1 MWLGSADCT
10 GTNRFECVGGLIAA
24 MGVAS
29 NLADWNARLEAHF
42 RALAEMRRAGGLPVF
57 ALEHGLDAG
66 ERRGLAEQLNASL
79 ARGERT
85 SKYWLL
91 WVVYSA
97 EQGYDYDGEEFWE
110 TFDRRT
116 PRWTQHFYRR
126 SLRSWFGKFHDLFEG
141 FNPTGPWASWF
152 SIIACPITHAVLPRD
167 LQLQLA
173 RALYTWRHALAKR
186 IDSPPAELGHFLA
199 TASDH
204 ASSRFRNFLQQE
216 EIVGRIVI
224 ALLGGRTEDVERFIH
239 PDTLERIVTDLQKA
253 GSGRAW
259 LQDARKVVERAR
271 LHGTSSAHRATNL
284 AGTDRREPEP
294 QERKPEIM
302 PALTLRRVS
311 TDEWTPVVELPSL
324 RTLAEISS
332 EVSKFLRQTRCR
344 VAGSPGA
351 LPAGWLL
358 QSDQRRVLSSW
369 PPSNEPVV
377 KFDKEQPVLEHL
389 LRVDGCITPGPAW
402 LFRVGSDGLAREI
415 IGRLVRPGSRY
426 IYVSSDPIAATPLGE
441 AVHINA
447 TGVSAL
453 ALDIPV
459 VLAPAQVDALRALRL
474 GVAKN
479 VRLAPVGL
487 DARRWDGEGF
497 AEWMDGETPCVS
509 LLADFAVESYCVR
522 LAAEFV
528 HVDVSGRSDPILL
541 RFPHLP
547 VGLHALTVDVR
558 PVEKT
563 APLISGL
570 LQISVRHARPWIAG
584 TAAHSGL
591 VTSIEPEEPSL
602 DRFWEGD
609 VKLQVFG
616 PADHHVRMSVDL
628 LDAAGAKLGS
638 EPIADLPLP
647 VTVERW
653 ERALSTFLSKE
664 QDPWAF
670 LRAASGRLVVEGDQ
684 LGAREIALQRD
695 VAPVRWVWHKSVHGT
710 TLRLVDDHEG
720 DDPPALT
727 FYPFSHPA
735 QPEPISLE
743 CAVKGFLPE
752 NEGGLCVVSYG
763 EIEQALIVSMP
774 AVVGGL
780 QGLLVQPSLANLP
793 YSASTMPQIA
803 DLVSLWSTA
812 KLVGPLAGNRR
823 DRVATAL
830 RHALRELV
838 CGAEWIDIEDEY
850 TNSPRGI
857 ADLRRF
863 ARATGAPSAFNFVL
877 ARDVAR
883 FQTMPPTQR
892 TKDLIG
898 LAQRYKIAS
907 REACSYA
914 LQVAS
919 WLERGGRWSEVIAE
933 RITSSKDAVSL
944 TRAARFLT
952 LATPVPFEAQPTV
965 PRMARR

>member
-1 MWLGSADCT
+1 MSDA
-10 GTNRFECVGGLIAA
+10 
-24 MGVAS
+24 
-29 NLADWNARLEAHF
+29 LADWNARLEAHF
-42 RALAEMRRAGGLPVF
+42 RALAEMRRPGGLPVF
-57 ALEHGLDAG
+57 ALEHGLNAS
-66 ERRGLAEQLNASL
+66 ERQGLAKQLNASL

-97 EQGYDYDGEEFWE
+97 EQGYDYGGEEFWE
-110 TFDRRT
+110 TFERRT
-116 PRWTQHFYRR
+116 PRWTLHFYRR
-126 SLRSWFGKFHDLFEG
+126 SLRTWFGKFHDLYEG

-152 SIIACPITHAVLPRD
+152 SIIACPITHALLPRD

-173 RALYTWRHALAKR
+173 RALYDWRHALAKR
-186 IDSPPAELGHFLA
+186 IDSPPADLGHFLA
-199 TASDH
+199 TANYD

-224 ALLGGRTEDVERFIH
+224 ALLGGRTEDVELFIH
-239 PDTLERIVTDLQKA
+239 PDTLERIVTDLQKV

-259 LQDARKVVERAR
+259 LQDARKAVERAR
-271 LHGTSSAHRATNL
+271 LHGTSSVHQLTNV
-284 AGTDRREPEP
+284 AGVDRRDPP
-294 QERKPEIM
+294 VQERKPEIR

-311 TDEWTPVVELPSL
+311 ADEWTPVVELPSL
-324 RTLAEISS
+324 RPLAEISS
-332 EVSKFLRQTRCR
+332 DLGRFLRQTRCR

-358 QSDQRRVLSSW
+358 QSDQRRVLSAW
-369 PPSNEPVV
+369 PPSNAPLV

-402 LFRVGSDGLAREI
+402 LFLVGSDGLAREVI
-415 IGRLVRPGSRY
+415 TRVVRPGSRY
-426 IYVSSDPIAATPLGE
+426 IYISTAPIAVTPLG
-441 AVHINA
+441 APVRITA

-453 ALDIPV
+453 ALDLPA
-459 VLAPAQVDALRALRL
+459 VLASAQVDSLRALQL
-474 GVAKN
+474 GVGKN

-497 AEWMDGETPCVS
+497 AEWMESETPCVS

-522 LAAEFV
+522 LDADFV

-547 VGLHALTVDVR
+547 AGLHALTVDVR
-558 PVEKT
+558 PVDKT
-563 APLISGL
+563 APVISGL
-570 LQISVRHARPWIAG
+570 LQISMRHARPWIAG
-584 TAAHSGL
+584 TAAHTGL
-591 VTSIEPEEPSL
+591 VTTIEPEEPSL
-602 DRFWEGD
+602 DRLWEGD

-616 PADHHVRMSVDL
+616 PADHHVRISVDL

-684 LGAREIALQRD
+684 LGVREIALQRD
-695 VAPVRWVWHKSVHGT
+695 VAPVRWVWHRTVHGT
-710 TLRLVDDHEG
+710 TLRLIDDNEG

-735 QPEPISLE
+735 RPEPISLE
-743 CAVKGFLPE
+743 RAVEGFLPE
-752 NEGGLCVVSYG
+752 NEGGLCVVSCG

-793 YSASTMPQIA
+793 YSASMMPQIA
-803 DLVSLWSTA
+803 DLVSFWSTA

-823 DRVATAL
+823 DRAATAL
-830 RHALRELV
+830 RDALRELV
-838 CGAEWIDIEDEY
+838 CGADWIDIENEY
-850 TNSPRGI
+850 ANSPKGI
-857 ADLRRF
+857 SDLKRF
-863 ARATGAPSAFNFVL
+863 ASATGAPAAFNFVL
-877 ARDVAR
+877 ARDLAR
-883 FQTMPPTQR
+883 FQTMPPTER
-892 TKDLIG
+892 TKDLID
-898 LAQRYKIAS
+898 LAQRYRIAS
-907 REACSYA
+907 RDACSYA

-919 WLERGGRWSEVIAE
+919 WLERGGRWSQVIAE

-944 TRAARFLT
+944 TRAARFVT
-952 LATPVPFEAQPTV
+952 VATPVPFEAQPAV
-965 PRMARR
+965 PQMARR

>member
-1 MWLGSADCT
+1 
-10 GTNRFECVGGLIAA
+10 
-24 MGVAS
+24 
-29 NLADWNARLEAHF
+29 
-42 RALAEMRRAGGLPVF
+42 MRRARGLPVF
-57 ALEHGLDAG
+57 ALEHGLDAN
-66 ERRGLAEQLNASL
+66 ERRGLAEQLNTSL
-79 ARGERT
+79 AKGERT

-97 EQGYDYDGEEFWE
+97 EQGYEYDGDEFWE
-110 TFDRRT
+110 TFEKRT
-116 PRWTQHFYRR
+116 PRWRQHFYRR
-126 SLRSWFGKFHDLFEG
+126 SLRTWFGKFHALFEG

-152 SIIACPITHAVLPRD
+152 SIIACPITHALLPRD

-199 TASDH
+199 TVSDD

-224 ALLGGRTEDVERFIH
+224 ALLGGMTEDVERFIH
-239 PDTLERIVTDLQKA
+239 PSTLERIVTDLQKA

-259 LQDARKVVERAR
+259 LQDARKVVERVR
-271 LHGTSSAHRATNL
+271 LHGTSSIHQATIV
-284 AGTDRREPEP
+284 AGADRREPAP
-294 QERKPEIM
+294 QETKPEIR
-302 PALTLRRVS
+302 PALTLRRRS
-311 TDEWTPVVELPSL
+311 ADEWTPVVELPSL
-324 RTLAEISS
+324 RPLTDISS
-332 EVSKFLRQTRCR
+332 NLSKFLRQNRCR

-358 QSDQRRVLSSW
+358 QNDQRRVLSFW
-369 PPSNEPVV
+369 PPSNEPVL
-377 KFDKEQPVLEHL
+377 KFDKEQPILEHL
-389 LRVDGCITPGPAW
+389 LRVDGCITPGPVW

-415 IGRLVRPGSRY
+415 ISRVVRPGSRY
-426 IYVSSDPIAATPLGE
+426 IYVSSDPIAATSLGE
-441 AVHINA
+441 AVRITA
-447 TGVSAL
+447 KGVSAL
-453 ALDIPV
+453 ALDLPV
-459 VLAPAQVDALRALRL
+459 VLAPEQVDALRALRL
-474 GVAKN
+474 GIAKN

-497 AEWMDGETPCVS
+497 AEWMEGETPCVS

-522 LAAEFV
+522 LDAELL
-528 HVDVSGRSDPILL
+528 HVDVNGRSDPILL
-541 RFPHLP
+541 RFPHLSA
-547 VGLHALTVDVR
+547 GLHALTVDVR

-563 APLISGL
+563 GLVISGL
-570 LQISVRHARPWIAG
+570 LQISMRHARPWIAG
-584 TAAHSGL
+584 TAAHTGL
-591 VTSIEPEEPSL
+591 VTTIEPEQPTL
-602 DRFWEGD
+602 DDLWEGD

-616 PADHHVRMSVDL
+616 PADHRVRMSIDL
-628 LDAAGAKLGS
+628 LDTAGAKLGS

-684 LGAREIALQRD
+684 LGVHEIALQRN
-695 VAPVRWVWHKSVHGT
+695 VAPVRWVWHKTVHGT

-720 DDPPALT
+720 GDLPAVT

-735 QPEPISLE
+735 RPKPISLE
-743 CAVKGFLPE
+743 HAVEGFLPE
-752 NEGGLCVVSYG
+752 NEGGLCVASCG

-793 YSASTMPQIA
+793 YSASMMPQIA
-803 DLVSLWSTA
+803 DLVSLWSRA
-812 KLVGPLAGNRR
+812 KLLGPLAGSRR
-823 DRVATAL
+823 DRVATTL
-830 RHALRELV
+830 RDAMRELV
-838 CGAEWIDIEDEY
+838 CGGKWIQTEKEY
-850 TNSPRGI
+850 ANSRRGM

-863 ARATGAPSAFNFVL
+863 ASATGTPSGFNFVL

-892 TKDLIG
+892 TKDLLN
-898 LAQRYKIAS
+898 LAQRYEIAS

-919 WLERGGRWSEVIAE
+919 WLERGGRWSDVIAE
-933 RITSSKDAVSL
+933 RITSSADAVSL
-944 TRAARFLT
+944 TRAARFIT
-952 LATPVPFEAQPTV
+952 LATPVPFDAQPAV
-965 PRMARR
+965 PKRARR